1 MSTTTVPRNTAI
13 RMDGTAAVIKLIS
26 YVVITLF
33 SIACMLPFVMMAT
46 NSFATDASLRAHGFT
61 LWPSAFSTFAYK
73 IVLIDNP
80 SAIVGSYVVTVGLT
94 VIGTFIGLFI
104 IGMTGYALVTG
115 NAKSRTFGNGSA
127 E

>member
-46 NSFATDASLRAHGFT
+46 NTR
-61 LWPSAFSTFAYK
+61 
-73 IVLIDNP
+73 
-80 SAIVGSYVVTVGLT
+80 
-94 VIGTFIGLFI
+94 
-104 IGMTGYALVTG
+104 
-115 NAKSRTFGNGSA
+115 
-127 E
+127 